1 MKIAILADPIDN
13 QRGGVHVYTRELV
26 KALLHQDRE
35 NDYLLVRE
43 KNQPEFPGATS
54 MVVPPKGPGLLYRA
68 LRMFLLIPRRLRQ
81 AQVDVVV
88 EPAHFGPFNLPKRVK
103 RVTVIHDLTPLLF
116 PQYHRWHSQL
126 LQRLFL
132 KRILKKS
139 SLVISNSR
147 HTTQDILRFFPF
159 LAGRVV
165 TAHLGVGPSLKETTG
180 QAYLE
185 QLGLKPGYW
194 LSVGTLEPRKNGVRL
209 LEAYQRFRAS
219 GGVAAPLIVAGQ
231 RGWKAGAFY
240 EALEQH
246 PYRQDII
253 LTGFVP
259 DDALPEL
266 YSHAMALLYLSEYEG
281 FGLPV
286 LEALTCGCPVI
297 CADNSSLPEVGG
309 TVAYYADCRDTETVA
324 QHMKAIAGLSP
335 PDRASLKAKALAW
348 ARQFSWAA
356 HAEAC
361 LKGLQKL
368 SIETTSPIGRKPN

>member
-26 KALLHQDRE
+26 KALLDQDQE

-43 KNQPEFPGATS
+43 KPEPAFPGAIPL
-54 MVVPPKGPGLLYRA
+54 VVPPKGPGLFYRA
-68 LRMFLLIPRRLRQ
+68 LRIFFLIPRRLRQ
-81 AQVDVVV
+81 AKVDAVL
-88 EPAHFGPFNLPKRVK
+88 EPAHFGPFNLPRRVH
-103 RVTVIHDLTPLLF
+103 RITVIHDLTPLLF
-116 PQYHRWHSQL
+116 PHHHLWHSQL
-126 LQRLFL
+126 LQRLLL

-147 HTTQDILRFFPF
+147 HTTRDILRFFPF

-165 TAHLGVGPSLKETTG
+165 TTHLGTNPGLRPTAASN
-180 QAYLE
+180 YLDAR
-185 QLGLKPGYW
+185 GIGKGYW
-194 LSVGTLEPRKNGVRL
+194 LSVGTIEPRKNLTGL
-209 LEAYQRFRAS
+209 LEAYQRFRA
-219 GGVAAPLIVAGQ
+219 GGGTAIPLVIAGQ
-231 RGWKAGAFY
+231 RGWKASAFF

-259 DDALPEL
+259 DEALPEL
-266 YSHAMALLYLSEYEG
+266 YSHAKALLYLSEYEG

-309 TVAYYADCRDTETVA
+309 TVAYYANYRDTETVV
-324 QHMKAIAGLSP
+324 QHMQAIAGLSP
-335 PDRASLKAKALAW
+335 AGRASLEAEALAW

-356 HAEAC
+356 HAKAC

-368 SIETTSPIGRKPN
+368 STETTSPKGRTPI